1 MQDPNMNLAM
11 LFFFVRSVT
20 YCCFL
25 QCRYT
30 RAQDTILILRCA
42 GRGLGEARRGGVS
55 EMIYFSRSSQTL
67 SKLGHKP
74 SPARGWKLWSLVFPD
89 N

>member
-1 MQDPNMNLAM
+1 MNLAM
-11 LFFFVRSVT
+11 LFFVRSVT

-42 GRGLGEARRGGVS
+42 GRGLGEAGQAGRC
-55 EMIYFSRSSQTL
+55 E
-67 SKLGHKP
+67 
-74 SPARGWKLWSLVFPD
+74 
-89 N
+89 